1 MGTAS
6 HYKQEMDF
14 LECFWRF
21 VCGDKC
27 GRCDWPDC
35 ITTRASLCV
44 CVCVS
49 ISCCGMQRQL
59 SCVSEMAW
67 LGWLSC
73 FRALKQHSDMG
84 CAHTQQHER
93 MRLSHHEWHG
103 VRQRAVVQKCEPI
116 VHWVATWSRAI
127 AGYGGDYVCYLL
139 LKIVVMIVD
148 FAIIVR
154 IFFLFCVLEWPSRD
168 SPIRAREKKKMTFWT
183 IETNR
188 DSRSFA
194 ATIIYE
200 LFVIVTCI

>member
-1 MGTAS
+1 MLLKIRVRRQMWALWLARLHHDKS
-6 HYKQEMDF
+6 
-14 LECFWRF
+14 F
-21 VCGDKC
+21 V
-27 GRCDWPDC
+27 
-35 ITTRASLCV
+35 V
-44 CVCVS
+44 CLRVCVS
-49 ISCCGMQRQL
+49 ISCCGMQQQL

-154 IFFLFCVLEWPSRD
+154 IFFLRL
-168 SPIRAREKKKMTFWT
+168 T
-183 IETNR
+183 
-188 DSRSFA
+188 RS
-194 ATIIYE
+194 T
-200 LFVIVTCI
+200 